1 MHTNSREE
9 EIRHAGTVCGWFSE
23 EWDRRG
29 HARAR
34 RTVEPVVILGDV
46 VSLVSEVREDLAGL
60 IDRAFSQTH
69 RIVYIG
75 NLPQGSLAVAATPS
89 SPAELAVRDFAARVH
104 EVGAV
109 EAVLFDERDG
119 RVQVWTVMD
128 GHDRAAEDRV
138 YAAEEQTLAEHQDTL
153 FNFGILYRHG
163 RPIEQVRPSSCKNAS
178 SRA

>member
-1 MHTNSREE
+1 MHTDSREE

-34 RTVEPVVILGDV
+34 RTVESAVSLGDV
-46 VSLVSEVREDLAGL
+46 VSLVGEAREDLAGL
-60 IDRAFSQTH
+60 IDRAFSQTR

-75 NLPQGSLAVAATPS
+75 NLTQGSQAVAAPHST
-89 SPAELAVRDFAARVH
+89 PAEEAVRVFAARVH
-104 EVGAV
+104 EIGAV

-128 GHDRAAEDRV
+128 EHDRDAEDRV

-153 FNFGILYRHG
+153 FSFGILYRHG
-163 RPIEQVRPSSCKNAS
+163 SPIEQVRPSSCKNAS
-178 SRA
+178 TRA